1 MLKTSKRAELAIE
14 LWHNIFDFLANSD
27 AGEPLIISNDFK
39 SFIEVTNIEIPLSD
53 IDKLFYDY
61 ASKKWKEFN
70 GMDLMNFALA
80 VEYISEKV
88 YPDIKG

>member
-1 MLKTSKRAELAIE
+1 
-14 LWHNIFDFLANSD
+14 LANLD
-27 AGEPLIISNDFK
+27 EGEPLIISNDFK
-39 SFIEVTNIEIPLSD
+39 SFIEVTNIDIPLSD

-70 GMDLMNFALA
+70 GMDLMNFSLA
-80 VEYISEKV
+80 VEYISEKL